1 MLFKRVQDDSPWR
14 TRTPSGKD
22 NFILDCFAQNEQ
34 IHNQVDPNEE
44 AKKANEAVMGNV
56 VIFALFV
63 GLIRVSPRILESLG
77 ISTS

>member
-1 MLFKRVQDDSPWR
+1 MQDDSPWR
-14 TRTPSGKD
+14 TRTPSGIS
-22 NFILDCFAQNEQ
+22 NLVISCFAQNEQ
-34 IHNQVDPNEE
+34 NPYQVDPNEE

>member
-1 MLFKRVQDDSPWR
+1 M
-14 TRTPSGKD
+14 
-22 NFILDCFAQNEQ
+22 QNPY
-34 IHNQVDPNEE
+34 QVDPNEE

>member
-1 MLFKRVQDDSPWR
+1 MIRLGGPGPPQVLIASCY
-14 TRTPSGKD
+14 
-22 NFILDCFAQNEQ
+22 CFAQNEQ
-34 IHNQVDPNEE
+34 NPYQVDPNEE

>member
-1 MLFKRVQDDSPWR
+1 MIRLGGPGPPQALIISYY
-14 TRTPSGKD
+14 
-22 NFILDCFAQNEQ
+22 CFALNEQ
-34 IHNQVDPNEE
+34 NPNQVDPNEE

>member
-1 MLFKRVQDDSPWR
+1 MIRLGGPGPPQVLIIPYY
-14 TRTPSGKD
+14 
-22 NFILDCFAQNEQ
+22 CFAQNEL
-34 IHNQVDPNEE
+34 NPYQVDPNEE

-63 GLIRVSPRILESLG
+63 GLIRVSPTILESLG

>member
-1 MLFKRVQDDSPWR
+1 MIRLGGPGPPQVLIISY
-14 TRTPSGKD
+14 
-22 NFILDCFAQNEQ
+22 CFAKNKQNP
-34 IHNQVDPNEE
+34 NQVDPNEE
-44 AKKANEAVMGNV
+44 AKKANDAVMGNV